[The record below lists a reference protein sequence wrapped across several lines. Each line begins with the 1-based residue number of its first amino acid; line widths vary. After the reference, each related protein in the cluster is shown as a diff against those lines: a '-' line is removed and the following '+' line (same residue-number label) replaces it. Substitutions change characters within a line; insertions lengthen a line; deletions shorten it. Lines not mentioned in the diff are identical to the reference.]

1 MSQELNENFAKDL
14 YCHDSFEQRLHQ
26 KRSVKYVLQYI
37 NRNSKFEI
45 LDIGQRS
52 PLTDAIEQAL
62 NLKLDNTSGDLDF
75 SVIAPKKSYDIVI
88 YSHTIEHQFNPLY
101 TLVEIYKLLKD
112 DGMLFIM
119 LPERG
124 KLLWDKG
131 HYHEID
137 AYRFKELI
145 ERAGFSIVRKD
156 TQTPW
161 RNPFF
166 YLTGLR
172 PFMRLF
178 LEKNANYILKK
189 NIKKT

>member
-1 MSQELNENFAKDL
+1 MKKELNENFAKDL
-14 YCHDSFEQRLHQ
+14 YKHDSFEQRLHRN
-26 KRSVKYVLQYI
+26 RSSEYLIKNIPNASGL
-37 NRNSKFEI
+37 NI

-52 PLTDAIEQAL
+52 PLTDVIENAL
-62 NLKLDNTSGDLDF
+62 NVKVDNTTGDLDF
-75 SVIAPKKSYDIVI
+75 EFTAPKSTYDVII

-101 TLVEIYKLLKD
+101 TLVELYKLLKD
-112 DGMLFIM
+112 SGTLFIM

-137 AYRFKELI
+137 AYRFKELV
-145 ERAGFSIVRKD
+145 ERAGFKIIRKD
-156 TQTPW
+156 NQRPW

-172 PFMRLF
+172 PFLRLF
-178 LEKNANYILKK
+178 LERNANYILKK
-189 NIKKT
+189 